1 MNEVFLRFEIAAAA
15 VTAAFAVSGL
25 ASARAASPAPKLEI
39 EVGNPV
45 IVSLSR
51 AGEKRWGFHQFPSL
65 ARIPDGR
72 IVATYSHNEDAV
84 EAYGAACPAF
94 VSADGGKTWTRME
107 KADFLG
113 MKPHPS
119 VCEAAPGEFLCVPPA
134 RPFDLNPGKL
144 EMPEPVVSG
153 KGNGALSLH
162 RFEESPKEVRDYVRN
177 IDAFRWTPAA
187 KEWKPEKITYDTKDL
202 LIWKRARGKWATGS
216 EAHLVPRTWFEHPPV
231 RFGNELIYADYRTK
245 YLGKDGATSAR
256 WSSTCMASADRG
268 KTWKRVGTI
277 AAGTD
282 ERPMC
287 EPMIAPTSD
296 GRLAC
301 AIRTAPGP
309 LVMTCSADA
318 GRTWEPVKPLNKFG
332 VFPGL
337 ILLENNV
344 LVVSYGRPGVQLR
357 FSPDGTGNTWTEPTA
372 LIPAKG
378 KWNELSCG
386 YTSLLAV
393 GRNEFLIAYSD
404 FEYKNEKGTQCKAI
418 LVRRIRAAIRES

>member
-1 MNEVFLRFEIAAAA
+1 MNETSLRLGIAAAA
-15 VTAAFAVSGL
+15 VTVVMGF
-25 ASARAASPAPKLEI
+25 ASARAASPAPALEI
-39 EVGNPV
+39 EVGDPV
-45 IVSLSR
+45 VVALSR

-84 EAYGAACPAF
+84 EAYGTECPAF
-94 VSADGGKTWTRME
+94 LSNDDGKTWTRME

-119 VCEAAPGEFLCVPPA
+119 VCEVAPGEFLCVPPV
-134 RPFDLNPGKL
+134 RPFDLNAAKL
-144 EMPEPVVSG
+144 EMPEPVVSN

-162 RFEESPKEVRDYVRN
+162 RFEESPKEVQDYIRN
-177 IDAFRWTPAA
+177 IDAYRWAPATKA
-187 KEWKPEKITYDTKDL
+187 WKPEKIRYDTKDL
-202 LIWKRARGKWATGS
+202 LIWKRAKGKWATGS

-231 RFGNELIYADYRTK
+231 TFRNELIYADYRTK
-245 YLGKDGATSAR
+245 YLGRAGKASAR
-256 WSSTCMASADRG
+256 WSSACMASADRG

-282 ERPMC
+282 KRPMC

-309 LVMTCSADA
+309 LVMTYSGDR
-318 GRTWEPVKPLNKFG
+318 GRSWEPVMPLDIFG
-332 VFPGL
+332 VYPAQF
-337 ILLENNV
+337 LLEDGV
-344 LVVSYGRPGVQLR
+344 LVVSYGRPGVHLR
-357 FSPDGTGNTWTEPTA
+357 FSPDGTGNAWTEPTT

-393 GRNEFLIAYSD
+393 GKNEFLIAYSD
-404 FEYKNEKGTQCKAI
+404 FRFRNEKGAQCKAI
-418 LVRRIRAAIRES
+418 LVRRVKVTRTTE